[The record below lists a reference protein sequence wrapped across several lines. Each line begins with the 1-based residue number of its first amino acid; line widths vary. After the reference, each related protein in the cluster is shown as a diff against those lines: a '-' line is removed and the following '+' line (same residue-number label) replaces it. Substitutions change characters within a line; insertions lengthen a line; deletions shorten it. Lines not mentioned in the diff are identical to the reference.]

1 MVHILYIEDEI
12 DIGSWV
18 RKDLTERG
26 YEVTWLKS
34 GEDAEKYISQVD
46 MAILDVMIPGLD
58 GFSIGR
64 RMKKKRETCLF

>member
-26 YEVTWLKS
+26 YEVTWLKIWGGCGKVYFTS
-34 GEDAEKYISQVD
+34 GYGYFRCNDSWVRWLLYWKNV
-46 MAILDVMIPGLD
+46 
-58 GFSIGR
+58 
-64 RMKKKRETCLF
+64 

>member
-58 GFSIGR
+58 GFSNGR